1 MKTSTTMEMMKWI
14 EEWDREQRRR
24 QRDEP
29 EVPRL
34 AELTEESER
43 LLRNRDIEALTGLVK
58 RWRLSEDVI
67 RMVGAQVERA

>member
-34 AELTEESER
+34 AELTEE
-43 LLRNRDIEALTGLVK
+43 K
-58 RWRLSEDVI
+58 P
-67 RMVGAQVERA
+67 

>member
-1 MKTSTTMEMMKWI
+1 METMKWI

-29 EVPRL
+29 EVPQL

-43 LLRNRDIEALTGLVK
+43 LLRNHDIDALTGLVK
-58 RWRLSEDVI
+58 QWRSLMQPD
-67 RMVGAQVERA
+67 GERPPS